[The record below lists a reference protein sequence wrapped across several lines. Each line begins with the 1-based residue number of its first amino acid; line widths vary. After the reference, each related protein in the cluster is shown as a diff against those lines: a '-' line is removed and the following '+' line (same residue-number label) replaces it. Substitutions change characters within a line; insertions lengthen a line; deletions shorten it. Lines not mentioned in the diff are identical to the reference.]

1 MQKSVDNFEL
11 ERKTCKILVG
21 VQFPHKVSSWCN
33 LFFIWYVYIML
44 LGQICALEDNFFN
57 ANDDDTVSHVICG
70 FSVDI
75 LKKLA
80 YKIISRYLL
89 LKSNRTD
96 GVRTTRHIYKLAP
109 NIQTCPIVKSPQF
122 KLAPNTNSPHFLC
135 MVSTVRAWFV
145 LVVFYHRSNVYPA
158 LQVMV
163 LVNKRRDRSML
174 CVLSHVNNAIEL
186 YWSLIV
192 ERYSKALR
200 AYSGWP
206 GCIEVLL
213 LSIIIFVF

>member
-1 MQKSVDNFEL
+1 MFFLNRLFHRYGVSGSALNWFKTYFINRNQSVVINNSL
-11 ERKTCKILVG
+11 SK
-21 VQFPHKVSSWCN
+21 PHVP
-33 LFFIWYVYIML
+33 IE
-44 LGQICALEDNFFN
+44 GAPQ
-57 ANDDDTVSHVICG
+57 G
-70 FSVDI
+70 SV
-75 LKKLA
+75 
-80 YKIISRYLL
+80 
-89 LKSNRTD
+89 

-163 LVNKRRDRSML
+163 LVYKRRDRSML

-186 YWSLIV
+186 Y
-192 ERYSKALR
+192 
-200 AYSGWP
+200 
-206 GCIEVLL
+206 
-213 LSIIIFVF
+213 

>member
-1 MQKSVDNFEL
+1 
-11 ERKTCKILVG
+11 
-21 VQFPHKVSSWCN
+21 
-33 LFFIWYVYIML
+33 
-44 LGQICALEDNFFN
+44 
-57 ANDDDTVSHVICG
+57 
-70 FSVDI
+70 
-75 LKKLA
+75 
-80 YKIISRYLL
+80 
-89 LKSNRTD
+89 
-96 GVRTTRHIYKLAP
+96 
-109 NIQTCPIVKSPQF
+109 
-122 KLAPNTNSPHFLC
+122 
-135 MVSTVRAWFV
+135 MVSTVSAWFV

-200 AYSGWP
+200 AYSGRP

-213 LSIIIFVF
+213 LSIIIIFFFFKRRKIVKSSKCAAYFLYKQNCAEQNIDSGMVGTKWLGLRKEFKISLGLRQLNTSKKSNAACFYTPIVLKLLIVVQMWKQHEEVN